1 MKEIFV
7 LWGFNGVDG
16 DDRKLLNQTVYAP
29 SWQEIE
35 KLLKKNN
42 YTYGVVEK
50 VLTFI
55 TEY

>member
-16 DDRKLLNQTVYAP
+16 DRKLLNQTVYAP

-55 TEY
+55 TED